1 MSDLSPTA
9 YAILG
14 LLAAG
19 PWSAYELARHM
30 KQSSNLRQLWP
41 RAESKIYEA
50 PKALRAAGLASSRS
64 ERVGGRR
71 RTVYRITAR
80 GRRAL
85 RAWLG
90 EPGAPLYTEYEDALK
105 VAYATAG
112 DLEQLRANLRRMREG
127 QLAESERMLA
137 RLTELLKEDFTVP
150 ERIHTSALVAELVK
164 RVGYATAEWLIWV
177 EETIA
182 DWNGVEL
189 DADKEAW
196 ARMHYAG
203 IARETANLLETA
215 RADFAAGAPASR
227 AGAGS
232 DPRRR

>member
-14 LLAAG
+14 LLAAR

-50 PKALRAAGLASSRS
+50 PKALQAAGLASSRS

-85 RAWLG
+85 RAWLA
-90 EPGAPLYTEYEDALK
+90 EPGAPLYTEFEDALK
-105 VAYATAG
+105 VTYATVG

-137 RLTELLKEDFTVP
+137 GLAELLKHGFTLP
-150 ERIHTSALVAELVK
+150 ERIHTSALMAELVK
-164 RVGYATAEWLIWV
+164 RLGQAMAEWLVWA

-182 DWNGVEL
+182 DWDGVEL

-196 ARMHYAG
+196 GREHYAC
-203 IARETANLLETA
+203 IARETARALEAT
-215 RADFAAGAPASR
+215 RADLASEAPASR
-227 AGAGS
+227 AGT
-232 DPRRR
+232 